1 MVSGEQV
8 DLIPRGFEVL
18 GGAVCGYTDI
28 SLADPYYLSVQRSQP
43 TPQANLDGY
52 PIIDDICFVFES
64 EGEEPPASD
73 YIMLDRCLI
82 KKGNIKIYLAYHVRK
97 PQGLCNVKYEAHTID
112 RYPQDNY
119 RDMELPVLELPVFVF
134 PHGLQ
139 LIESKRGEYPLPVFF
154 TFVFTDAKGEHYY
167 AACLQ
172 FYELVNEC
180 TLIRTCEGLYK
191 SQPSTM
197 GENDEDDG
205 DDCGDTNINTST
217 STNSVQDPQPQSQ
230 STLKEYCCLPSHK
243 SVYAP
248 KVICV
253 LTKKPF
259 YRAMRRYLRQLYS
272 LSLSV
277 TSCPI
282 EYFISSVVGQVCA
295 YGIVCV

>member
-1 MVSGEQV
+1 MSGEQV

-28 SLADPYYLSVQRSQP
+28 SLADPYYLSVKRSQP
-43 TPQANLDGY
+43 TPQANIDGY
-52 PIIDDICFVFES
+52 PIIDDICFVLES

-73 YIMLDRCLI
+73 YIMLDKCLL
-82 KKGNIKIYLAYHVRK
+82 KKNSNHKIYLAYHVRK
-97 PQGLCNVKYEAHTID
+97 PQGLCNISYEAATVD
-112 RYPQDNY
+112 RYPQQDY
-119 RDMELPVLELPVFVF
+119 KDMELPALELPVFVF

-139 LIESKRGEYPLPVFF
+139 LLESKKDLYPLPVFF
-154 TFVFTDAKGEHYY
+154 TFVFTDAKGDHYY

-172 FYELVNEC
+172 FYELVSESI
-180 TLIRTCEGLYK
+180 LINTCEEIYK
-191 SQPSTM
+191 NQPSNL
-197 GENDEDDG
+197 GESGSENEVEE
-205 DDCGDTNINTST
+205 TQAPTPAI
-217 STNSVQDPQPQSQ
+217 SQ
-230 STLKEYCCLPSHK
+230 ETFKEYCTLPSHK

-253 LTKKPF
+253 LSKRPF

-282 EYFISSVVGQVCA
+282 EYFISSVVGQV
-295 YGIVCV
+295 VQLCVPV